1 MARHRSP
8 SGAQT
13 DDPGRTAPLR
23 VVDVPGVHRL
33 PAPPAA
39 SVRGRATVAA
49 VAAGAVVAGGQTLA
63 TTFFDSTQ
71 AVAALQPVA
80 QVTKEPPADPTAAFE
95 GAIGGD
101 QLLPDPLAINALD
114 PASQV
119 DVQNLAKAVDIG
131 RDLARQA
138 AKIEAALSDGAPE
151 AYLYGET
158 AFVKPTLGHLTSL
171 FGSRWGRA
179 HEGID
184 IAGSIGTPIYA
195 LTDAV
200 VEESGPA
207 TGYGLCAVEERRGNG
222 LAAGHHRASSHRGDG
237 GASAHRGNRWRRE
250 TVHARDVGDAQG
262 RRASRIVRL
271 GAAGGAVAR
280 QDLPFS
286 TDRGTASRP
295 ERGLGIPQRRRS
307 GRHRDRPVTRTG
319 GR

>member
-1 MARHRSP
+1 LARHRSP
-8 SGAQT
+8 SGAEA
-13 DDPGRTAPLR
+13 DDPGRTTPLR

-80 QVTKEPPADPTAAFE
+80 QVSNDSPADPDASFE

-101 QLLPDPLAINALD
+101 QLLPDPLAIDALD

-131 RDLARQA
+131 RELARQA
-138 AKIEAALSDGAPE
+138 AKIEAALADGAPE

-184 IAGSIGTPIYA
+184 IAGPIGTPIYA

-207 TGYGLCAVEERRGNG
+207 TGYGLWVVLRHTDGTQSVYGHVNRTFVKEGERVKAGEEI
-222 LAAGHHRASSHRGDG
+222 AEI
-237 GASAHRGNRWRRE
+237 GNR
-250 TVHARDVGDAQG
+250 GY
-262 RRASRIVRL
+262 
-271 GAAGGAVAR
+271 
-280 QDLPFS
+280 S
-286 TDRGTASRP
+286 TGPHLHLEVWSSDGSKINPLTWLRKRGI
-295 ERGLGIPQRRRS
+295 EY
-307 GRHRDRPVTRTG
+307 
-319 GR
+319 

>member
-1 MARHRSP
+1 LARHRSP
-8 SGAQT
+8 SGAQA
-13 DDPGRTAPLR
+13 DDPGRTTPLR

-39 SVRGRATVAA
+39 SARGRATVAA
-49 VAAGAVVAGGQTLA
+49 VATGAAVAAGQTLA
-63 TTFFDSTQ
+63 TAFFGDASD

-80 QVTKEPPADPTAAFE
+80 QVTKGAEAASTTSDFD

-101 QLLPDPLAINALD
+101 QLLPDPLAVDALD
-114 PASQV
+114 PSSQV

-131 RDLARQA
+131 RELAQQA

-171 FGSRWGRA
+171 FGSRWGRS

-184 IAGSIGTPIYA
+184 IAGRIGTPIYA

-207 TGYGLCAVEERRGNG
+207 TGYGLWVVLRHTDGTQSVYGHVNRTFVKEGDEVEAGEEIAEIGNRGYSTG
-222 LAAGHHRASSHRGDG
+222 PHLHLEIWSADG
-237 GASAHRGNRWRRE
+237 GKVNPLTWLRKRGI
-250 TVHARDVGDAQG
+250 DY
-262 RRASRIVRL
+262 
-271 GAAGGAVAR
+271 
-280 QDLPFS
+280 
-286 TDRGTASRP
+286 
-295 ERGLGIPQRRRS
+295 
-307 GRHRDRPVTRTG
+307 
-319 GR
+319 

>member
-8 SGAQT
+8 SGAQA
-13 DDPGRTAPLR
+13 DDPGRTTPLR
-23 VVDVPGVHRL
+23 VVDVPGVRHL

-80 QVTKEPPADPTAAFE
+80 QVTKEPPADSTASLA

-101 QLLPDPLAINALD
+101 QLLPDPLAIDALD

-158 AFVKPTLGHLTSL
+158 AFVKPTVGHLTSL

-184 IAGSIGTPIYA
+184 IAGPIGTPIYA

-207 TGYGLCAVEERRGNG
+207 TGYGLWVVLRHTDGTQSVYGHVNRTFVKEGEKVKAGEEI
-222 LAAGHHRASSHRGDG
+222 AEI
-237 GASAHRGNRWRRE
+237 GNR
-250 TVHARDVGDAQG
+250 GY
-262 RRASRIVRL
+262 
-271 GAAGGAVAR
+271 
-280 QDLPFS
+280 S
-286 TDRGTASRP
+286 TGPHLHLEVWSSEGTKINPLTWLRKRGI
-295 ERGLGIPQRRRS
+295 EY
-307 GRHRDRPVTRTG
+307 
-319 GR
+319 

>member
-1 MARHRSP
+1 LARHRSP
-8 SGAQT
+8 SGAQA
-13 DDPGRTAPLR
+13 DDPGRTTPLR

-49 VAAGAVVAGGQTLA
+49 VAAGAVVAGGQTIA
-63 TTFFDSTQ
+63 TTLFDSTQ

-80 QVTKEPPADPTAAFE
+80 QVTKEPPADATAAYLE
-95 GAIGGD
+95 RAIGGD
-101 QLLPDPLAINALD
+101 QLLPDPLAIDALD

-131 RDLARQA
+131 RELARQA
-138 AKIEAALSDGAPE
+138 AKIEAALADGAPE
-151 AYLYGET
+151 AFLYGET

-184 IAGSIGTPIYA
+184 IAGAIGTPIYA

-207 TGYGLCAVEERRGNG
+207 TGYGMWVVLRHTDGTQSVYGHVNRTFVREGEKVKAGEEI
-222 LAAGHHRASSHRGDG
+222 AEI
-237 GASAHRGNRWRRE
+237 GNR
-250 TVHARDVGDAQG
+250 GY
-262 RRASRIVRL
+262 
-271 GAAGGAVAR
+271 
-280 QDLPFS
+280 S
-286 TDRGTASRP
+286 TGPHLHLEIWSSEGTKINPLTWLRKRGI
-295 ERGLGIPQRRRS
+295 EY
-307 GRHRDRPVTRTG
+307 
-319 GR
+319 

>member
-8 SGAQT
+8 SGAQA
-13 DDPGRTAPLR
+13 DDPGRTTPLR

-33 PAPPAA
+33 PAPPVA

-63 TTFFDSTQ
+63 TTFFDSAH

-80 QVTKEPPADPTAAFE
+80 QVTKDSADASTASLE

-101 QLLPDPLAINALD
+101 QLLPDPLAVDALD

-138 AKIEAALSDGAPE
+138 AKIEAALADGAPE

-207 TGYGLCAVEERRGNG
+207 TGYGLWVVLRHTDGTQSVYGHVNRTFVKEGEKIRAGEEI
-222 LAAGHHRASSHRGDG
+222 AEI
-237 GASAHRGNRWRRE
+237 GNR
-250 TVHARDVGDAQG
+250 GY
-262 RRASRIVRL
+262 
-271 GAAGGAVAR
+271 
-280 QDLPFS
+280 S
-286 TDRGTASRP
+286 TGPHLHLEIWSSDGTKINPLTWLRKRGI
-295 ERGLGIPQRRRS
+295 EY
-307 GRHRDRPVTRTG
+307 
-319 GR
+319 

>member
-1 MARHRSP
+1 LARHRSP
-8 SGAQT
+8 SGAQA
-13 DDPGRTAPLR
+13 DDPGRTTPLR

-39 SVRGRATVAA
+39 TVRGRATVAA
-49 VAAGAVVAGGQTLA
+49 VAAGAVVAGGQTVA

-80 QVTKEPPADPTAAFE
+80 QVTKEEAPADPDASFE
-95 GAIGGD
+95 RAIGGD
-101 QLLPDPLAINALD
+101 QLLPDPLAVDALD

-131 RDLARQA
+131 RELARQA
-138 AKIEAALSDGAPE
+138 AKIEAALADGAPE

-184 IAGSIGTPIYA
+184 VAGPIGTPIYA

-207 TGYGLCAVEERRGNG
+207 TGYGLWVVLRHTDGTQSVYGHVNRTFVKEGEKVE
-222 LAAGHHRASSHRGDG
+222 AGEEIAEI
-237 GASAHRGNRWRRE
+237 GNR
-250 TVHARDVGDAQG
+250 GY
-262 RRASRIVRL
+262 
-271 GAAGGAVAR
+271 
-280 QDLPFS
+280 S
-286 TDRGTASRP
+286 TGPHLHLEIWSSDGTKINPLTWLRKRGI
-295 ERGLGIPQRRRS
+295 EY
-307 GRHRDRPVTRTG
+307 
-319 GR
+319 

>member
-1 MARHRSP
+1 LARHRSP
-8 SGAQT
+8 SGAQA
-13 DDPGRTAPLR
+13 DDPGRTTPLR

-80 QVTKEPPADPTAAFE
+80 QVTKEPPAGSTASLE

-101 QLLPDPLAINALD
+101 QLLPDPLAIDALD

-131 RDLARQA
+131 RDIARQA

-184 IAGSIGTPIYA
+184 IAGPIGTPIYA

-207 TGYGLCAVEERRGNG
+207 TGYGLWVVLRHTDGTQSVYGHVNRTFVKEGEKVKAGEEI
-222 LAAGHHRASSHRGDG
+222 AEI
-237 GASAHRGNRWRRE
+237 GNR
-250 TVHARDVGDAQG
+250 GY
-262 RRASRIVRL
+262 
-271 GAAGGAVAR
+271 
-280 QDLPFS
+280 S
-286 TDRGTASRP
+286 TGPHLHLEIWTSDGTKINPLTWLRKRGI
-295 ERGLGIPQRRRS
+295 EY
-307 GRHRDRPVTRTG
+307 
-319 GR
+319 